1 MLLFYLGFDC
11 MERLRGVR
19 DAYDVISR
27 AYSTA
32 REAGVLAQR
41 LLGEVGE
48 FLRSAR
54 PRVVL
59 DIGAGAGG
67 NLRVMRSFFAGSL
80 YIGCELS
87 LGMIMGSGE
96 DIPWIN
102 CSGTH
107 LPIRPGS
114 IDLAVSLAVLH
125 HVPRDLVTNVLHGV
139 KQSLKVGGLF
149 TATVW
154 GCVGDALERLVDRVD
169 DCEGYV
175 PWSYGL
181 GRRVLRYYRLYR
193 EGELEREV
201 TEAGLRVVKS
211 GIIWIG
217 RYANYYIVAVK

>member
-1 MLLFYLGFDC
+1 MGFNC
-11 MERLRGVR
+11 MERLREVR

-32 REAGVLAQR
+32 RETGVLAQR

-48 FLRSAR
+48 FLRSAK
-54 PRVVL
+54 PRVIL
-59 DIGAGAGG
+59 DIGAGSGG

>member
-1 MLLFYLGFDC
+1 

-32 REAGVLAQR
+32 REAGMLARR

-67 NLRVMRSFFAGSL
+67 NLRVLRRFFAESL

-96 DIPWIN
+96 DVDWVN

>member
-1 MLLFYLGFDC
+1 
-11 MERLRGVR
+11 
-19 DAYDVISR
+19 
-27 AYSTA
+27 
-32 REAGVLAQR
+32 
-41 LLGEVGE
+41 
-48 FLRSAR
+48 
-54 PRVVL
+54 
-59 DIGAGAGG
+59 
-67 NLRVMRSFFAGSL
+67 
-80 YIGCELS
+80 
-87 LGMIMGSGE
+87 
-96 DIPWIN
+96 
-102 CSGTH
+102 
-107 LPIRPGS
+107 
-114 IDLAVSLAVLH
+114 
-125 HVPRDLVTNVLHGV
+125 VTNVLHGV

>member
-1 MLLFYLGFDC
+1 

>member
-1 MLLFYLGFDC
+1 
-11 MERLRGVR
+11 MERLREVR

-32 REAGVLAQR
+32 RETGVLAQR

-48 FLRSAR
+48 FLRSAK
-54 PRVVL
+54 PRVIL
-59 DIGAGAGG
+59 DIGAGSGG